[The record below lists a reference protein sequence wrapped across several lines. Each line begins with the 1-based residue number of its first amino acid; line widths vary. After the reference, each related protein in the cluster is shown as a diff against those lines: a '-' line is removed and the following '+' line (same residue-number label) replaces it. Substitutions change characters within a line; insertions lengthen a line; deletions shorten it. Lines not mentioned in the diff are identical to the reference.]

1 MKSDNKEGA
10 GYQTRHQTE
19 FVNTLPGGELKIT
32 KTVSGNAGDKKEE
45 FKFTIVLTDDNGN
58 LLQEYEYYG
67 GVTENSMLEGVTAH
81 ENDILRLTEDEN
93 GGWKG
98 KITLAHGQQIVIPGL
113 PAGTRYQVKEINQE
127 ESDVPLS
134 ALSRTGDARYA
145 GLLAALFGT
154 AGVGTLLTALGMKK
168 RREEYK

>member
-10 GYQTRHQTE
+10 GYQTRHQAE
-19 FVNTLPGGELKIT
+19 FVNILSEGDLKIT
-32 KTVSGNAGDKKEE
+32 KTVSGNAGDRKEE
-45 FKFTIVLTDDNGN
+45 FTFTIVLTD
-58 LLQEYEYYG
+58 
-67 GVTENSMLEGVTAH
+67 
-81 ENDILRLTEDEN
+81 DILRLTEDEN

-134 ALSRTGDARYA
+134 ALPRTGDARYA